1 MSRRMLVVSLV
12 AFALAALLLVPRL
25 TFDRAGWLAD
35 LDKLESHLATAY
47 ANLEDAPRRGVD
59 LAALDRTA
67 RAAVEAAHTDREA
80 RAALAAFLEAFRDP
94 HLRIHRVK
102 LSKRVEQAWRRLT
115 DGGAAGPLVLRPE
128 QTAAEVCAAVGVS
141 SAPRPDLG
149 LGLADLPGFA
159 ALPPGDH
166 AAGILEVDGH
176 RVGVLRIPSFEATQS
191 PAACARAWERL
202 RPTLSGP
209 CEGECAER
217 FTWTGLEDAV
227 LAGLAARVREVA
239 AAGATALVV
248 DVTANGGGSGWAD
261 AAARVVT
268 GRTLDCPGS
277 GFVRH
282 PHYAGRFEAWVRDLE
297 QEARRTDL
305 TASEAELL
313 GRARARAGT
322 LLEEARRPCD
332 VSGLW
337 RGETPACTLRAAP
350 GGRACGLLG
359 PLPRDAVR
367 DPREW
372 SMLDGLW
379 QYTYEP
385 GVWSGP
391 LAVLVDG
398 RTASASEAFAAT
410 LRDGDAAR
418 LVGERTLGAGCGY
431 TNGGIPLRLAHSGL
445 EVKAPDCSRLRRDG
459 TNEIDGLVPDHPLP
473 APTGEGARAAL
484 ASWVRGDVASAR
496 W

>member
-1 MSRRMLVVSLV
+1 MSRWRLV
-12 AFALAALLLVPRL
+12 ALVLAALALAALVVAPRV

-35 LDKLESHLATAY
+35 LDQLESHLATAY
-47 ANLEDAPRRGVD
+47 ANLEDAPRRGLD
-59 LAALDRTA
+59 LAALDRTTRSA
-67 RAAVEAAHTDREA
+67 LEAAHTDGEA
-80 RAALAAFLEAFRDP
+80 RAALAAFLGAFRDP
-94 HLRIHRVK
+94 HLGIDRVK

-115 DGGAAGPLVLRPE
+115 TGDPDGPVVLRRE
-128 QTAAEVCAAVGVS
+128 LTADEACAAIGVS
-141 SAPRPDLG
+141 SAPRTELG
-149 LGLADLPGFA
+149 YDLADLPGFV

-166 AAGILEVDGH
+166 AAGLLEVDGR
-176 RVGVLRIPSFEATQS
+176 RVGLVRIPSFEARHY
-191 PAACARAWERL
+191 PAACARAWDRV

-217 FTWTGLEDAV
+217 LAWTGLEDAV

-248 DVTANGGGSGWAD
+248 DVTGNGGGSGWAD

-282 PHYAGRFEAWVRDLE
+282 PHYAGRFEGWVRDLE

-305 TASEAELL
+305 TAVEADLV
-313 GRARARAGT
+313 ARARVRAAV

-337 RGETPACTLRAAP
+337 RGERPGCTLRVAP

-359 PLPRDAVR
+359 PLPRDVVR
-367 DPREW
+367 DPRGW
-372 SMLDGLW
+372 SLLDGLW

-385 GVWSGP
+385 GVWTGP

-431 TNGGIPLRLAHSGL
+431 TNGGIPLRLAHGGL

-459 TNEIDGLVPDHPLP
+459 TNEIDGLDPDHPLP
-473 APTGEGARAAL
+473 APTRAGAHAAL
-484 ASWVRGDVASAR
+484 AAWLRGEVAAAR
-496 W
+496 